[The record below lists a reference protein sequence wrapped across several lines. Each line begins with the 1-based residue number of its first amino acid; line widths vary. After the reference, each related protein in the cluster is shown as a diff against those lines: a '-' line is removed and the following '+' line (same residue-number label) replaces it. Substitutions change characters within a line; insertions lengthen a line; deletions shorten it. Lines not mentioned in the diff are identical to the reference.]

1 MENTNLTAGVN
12 RDQDLFLLFEHDII
26 VLGEEAL
33 ALVAGGDEGMGLIQ
47 IPK

>member
-1 MENTNLTAGVN
+1 MENTNLPADINGTQVPN
-12 RDQDLFLLFEHDII
+12 LLLEHDIV
-26 VLGEEAL
+26 VLGDEAL